1 MTITATGD
9 GKLLIKFHYDPAIH
23 EALRNV
29 PACHWEPKYHGWIT
43 IDTPIIR
50 KMLLSELE
58 KSGAFKNQELP
69 TIKTDHPQHT
79 YPQKQRPAQPAA
91 VHPTPQAPVSAS
103 RSGPPPVSPL
113 RKKTLEMLETKHYS
127 PRTRDTYL
135 MWLERFFQ
143 YHKGRNPRTLAEA
156 DINAF
161 LTALAVDIEVSASTQ
176 NQALAAIIFFYRFVL
191 ERPLDE
197 LGEVIRAKKPLHL
210 PVVMSRDEVRS
221 VITLLKDDKRLAAR
235 LMYGTGLRLM
245 ECLSLRVQDIDFSR
259 NEILVRN
266 GKGAKDRV
274 TMLPES
280 LKAPLQEHLT
290 RVRLI
295 HEKDKADGFGRVPL
309 PDSLDR
315 KFPNAS
321 VEWSWQWVFPQERR
335 WKNAET
341 ADQGRFHMDES
352 SMQRA
357 VHEAV
362 LKSGITKHASCHTF
376 RHSFATHLIENGY
389 DIRTVQELLGH
400 SDVKTT
406 MIYTHVLNK
415 GPSGVRSPL
424 DNL

>member
-1 MTITATGD
+1 
-9 GKLLIKFHYDPAIH
+9 
-23 EALRNV
+23 
-29 PACHWEPKYHGWIT
+29 
-43 IDTPIIR
+43 
-50 KMLLSELE
+50 
-58 KSGAFKNQELP
+58 
-69 TIKTDHPQHT
+69 
-79 YPQKQRPAQPAA
+79 
-91 VHPTPQAPVSAS
+91 
-103 RSGPPPVSPL
+103 
-113 RKKTLEMLETKHYS
+113 MLETKHYS

-135 MWLERFFQ
+135 MWIERFFQ
-143 YHKGRNPRTLAEA
+143 YHKGRNPLTLTEA

-210 PVVMSRDEVRS
+210 PVVMSREEVRS
-221 VITLLKDDKRLAAR
+221 VIALLKDDKRLAAR

-280 LKAPLQEHLT
+280 LKAPLQEHLS

-295 HEKDKADGFGRVPL
+295 HEKDKTEGFGRVPL
-309 PDSLDR
+309 PDALDR
-315 KFPNAS
+315 KYVNAS
-321 VEWSWQWVFPQERR
+321 AEWPWQWVFPQERR

-341 ADQGRFHMDES
+341 GDQGRFHMDES

-362 LKSGITKHASCHTF
+362 LKSGIAKRASCHTF